1 MKTQA
6 VIFDLDGVI
15 VDTARYHFL
24 AWKRLAASLGIT
36 LTEAFNE
43 QLKGVGRMESLQKIL
58 EFGNRSLPPE
68 KMEELAEMKNEWFKE
83 FIRRMQ
89 PDEVFPE
96 VPGLLRQLKRDGLY
110 IALASSSKNAR
121 TVLQR
126 LNLEGVFDAVTDG
139 NDIVNSKPHPEI
151 FLTTASRLQL
161 APSGC
166 VVVEDAAAGVEAAL
180 RAGMKVVGVGN
191 SRVLKGAHR
200 VVRQTKEITPAI
212 LKELLC
218 L

>member
-1 MKTQA
+1 MKAQA
-6 VIFDLDGVI
+6 AIFDLDGVI

-58 EFGNRSLPPE
+58 EFGKLSLPPE

-83 FIRRMQ
+83 FISRMQ
-89 PDEVFPE
+89 PTEIFPE
-96 VPGLLRQLKRDGLY
+96 VPGLLQQLKHNGLC

-139 NDIVNSKPHPEI
+139 NDIANSKPHPEI
-151 FLTTASRLQL
+151 FLTTALRLQL
-161 APSGC
+161 PPSNC
-166 VVVEDAAAGVEAAL
+166 VVIEDAAAGVEAAL
-180 RAGMKVVGVGN
+180 RAGMKVVGVGD
-191 SRVLKGAHR
+191 SSVLQGAHR
-200 VVRQTKEITPAI
+200 VVRQTKEITPAL
-212 LKELLC
+212 LKELL

>member
-58 EFGNRSLPPE
+58 EYGKLSLPPE
-68 KMEELAEMKNEWFKE
+68 KMEDLAKMKNQWFKE
-83 FIRRMQ
+83 FISRMQ
-89 PDEVFPE
+89 PTEVFAE
-96 VPGLLRQLKRDGLY
+96 VPGLLRQLKHNGLCL
-110 IALASSSKNAR
+110 ALASSSKNAR

-126 LNLEGVFDAVTDG
+126 LNLEGVFDVVTDG

-161 APSGC
+161 PPSGC
-166 VVVEDAAAGVEAAL
+166 VVVEDAAAGVEAAM
-180 RAGMKVVGVGN
+180 RAGMKVVGVGDPG
-191 SRVLKGAHR
+191 VLQHANR
-200 VVRQTKEITPAI
+200 VVRQTKELTPAL
-212 LKELLC
+212 LKEVLQS
-218 L
+218 